1 MAIMNFT
8 ALAAVSA
15 IWKPII
21 HLLDWINSGIGN
33 FGWTVV
39 VFSIML
45 RLLILPLDIW
55 QKLSM
60 RKQKAKMDAIRPQLE
75 KLQKQYANRP
85 EILRQKQYELQKGTM
100 NIFTSCL
107 PMIFTLVIFTL
118 VFQGFREYIVNYNQ
132 TIVNNLYND
141 VYLQFF
147 KDNAEIISQACGVQV
162 MNGEEFA
169 SGFIPSYHY
178 IVDANL
184 VERLNDALVQGYKP
198 EGWLWVKN
206 VFMSD
211 TWANVIPSASNF
223 TSTRIGGIGAEMP
236 TLLGVSYDQLMNPII
251 SNYNKTSFWNMGRW
265 NGYFILP
272 ILSIATSFIST
283 FLQQKMMPMQTTGDE
298 AQQKQQRIMNK
309 TMTYLMP
316 LVLGFFAIM
325 YSAAFA
331 IYYFVS
337 NLMTTTTSITFNLI
351 MKSVDKKKQTAQ
363 PSSILIEKPAT
374 KNSGKKSK
382 SK

>member
-1 MAIMNFT
+1 MAIMNFSM
-8 ALAAVSA
+8 LAAVSS

-21 HLLDWINSGIGN
+21 SLLDWMNGGIGN

-55 QKLSM
+55 QKITM

-85 EILRQKQYELQKGTM
+85 DILRQKQYELQKGTM

-107 PMIFTLVIFTL
+107 PMIFTLVIFTV

-132 TIVNNLYND
+132 TIVSNLYND

-147 KDNAEIISQACGVQV
+147 KDNAEAISQVCGYQF
-162 MNGEEFA
+162 MNGGEFIE
-169 SGFIPSYHY
+169 GFIPSYDY
-178 IVDANL
+178 IRQAKLID
-184 VERLNDALVQGYKP
+184 ELNAALVSGYTP

-211 TWANVIPSASNF
+211 TWANVIPNLSNY
-223 TSTRIGGIGAEMP
+223 TSTSIGGIGANLP
-236 TLLGVSYDQLMNPII
+236 DLAGVSYDQLMTPII
-251 SNYNKTSFWNMGRW
+251 NNYNKTSFWNMSRW

-272 ILSIATSFIST
+272 VLSIATSFLST
-283 FLQQKMMPMQTTGDE
+283 KLQQKMQPVQMTGDE
-298 AQQKQQRIMNK
+298 AQQKQQRMMNK
-309 TMTYLMP
+309 IMTYLMP
-316 LVLGFFAIM
+316 IILGFFAIM

-337 NLMTTTTSITFNLI
+337 NFMTMITSITFNLI
-351 MKSVDKKKQTAQ
+351 MKNADKKKQNNTVLIQ
-363 PSSILIEKPAT
+363 PNVSAK
-374 KNSGKKSK
+374 KNKKH
-382 SK
+382 

>member
-1 MAIMNFT
+1 MAIMNFSM
-8 ALAAVSA
+8 LAAVSS

-21 HLLDWINSGIGN
+21 SLLDWMNGGIGN

-55 QKLSM
+55 QKITM

-85 EILRQKQYELQKGTM
+85 DILRQKQYELQKGTM

-107 PMIFTLVIFTL
+107 PMIFTLVIFTV

-132 TIVNNLYND
+132 TIVSNLYND

-147 KDNAEIISQACGVQV
+147 KDNAEAISQVCGYQF
-162 MNGEEFA
+162 MNGGEFIE
-169 SGFIPSYHY
+169 GFIPSYDY
-178 IVDANL
+178 IRQAKLIDELNAVL
-184 VERLNDALVQGYKP
+184 VSGYTP

-211 TWANVIPSASNF
+211 TWANVIPNLSNF
-223 TSTRIGGIGAEMP
+223 TSTSIGGIGANLP
-236 TLLGVSYDQLMNPII
+236 DLAGVSYDQLMTPII
-251 SNYNKTSFWNMGRW
+251 NNYNKTSFWNMSRW

-272 ILSIATSFIST
+272 VLSIATSFLST
-283 FLQQKMMPMQTTGDE
+283 KLQQKMQPVQMTGDE
-298 AQQKQQRIMNK
+298 AQQKQQRMMNK
-309 TMTYLMP
+309 IMTYLMP
-316 LVLGFFAIM
+316 IILGFFAIM

-337 NLMTTTTSITFNLI
+337 NFMTMITSITFNLI
-351 MKSVDKKKQTAQ
+351 MKNADKKKQNNTVLIQ
-363 PSSILIEKPAT
+363 PNVSAK
-374 KNSGKKSK
+374 KNKKH
-382 SK
+382 

>member
-1 MAIMNFT
+1 MAIMSYSL
-8 ALAAVSA
+8 LAAVNA

-21 HLLDWINSGIGN
+21 SLLDWMNSGIGN

-55 QKLSM
+55 QKLIM

-85 EILRQKQYELQKGTM
+85 DILRQKQYELQKGSM

-107 PMIFTLVIFTL
+107 PMIFTLVIFGL

-132 TIVNNLYND
+132 TIVSNLYND

-147 KDNAEIISQACGVQV
+147 KDNAESISQKCNIQF
-162 MNGEEFA
+162 MNGNDFIE
-169 SGFIPSYHY
+169 GFVPSYDY
-178 IVDANL
+178 IRQAGLIEKLNETL
-184 VERLNDALVQGYKP
+184 VTGYKP
-198 EGWLWVKN
+198 ENWLWVKN

-211 TWANVIPSASNF
+211 TWANVIPSFSNF
-223 TSTRIGGIGAEMP
+223 TSTGFGGIGATLPEMA
-236 TLLGVSYDQLMNPII
+236 GVSYDQIMTPII
-251 SNYNKTSFWNMGRW
+251 NNYNKTNFWNMSRW

-272 ILSIATSFIST
+272 ILSIATSFLST
-283 FLQQKMMPMQTTGDE
+283 TLQQKMQPVQMTGDE

-316 LVLGFFAIM
+316 VVLGIFAIM

-337 NLMTTTTSITFNLI
+337 NFMTMITSISFNLI
-351 MKSVDKKKQTAQ
+351 IKNLDKKKQNQ
-363 PSSILIEKPAT
+363 PIIIQQLAT
-374 KNSGKKSK
+374 KNTKKSNK
-382 SK
+382 AKK

>member
-1 MAIMNFT
+1 MSYSL
-8 ALAAVSA
+8 LAGVSA

-21 HLLDWINSGIGN
+21 SLLDWMNSGIGN

-45 RLLILPLDIW
+45 RLLILPLDVW
-55 QKLSM
+55 QKLTM

-75 KLQKQYANRP
+75 KIQKQYANRP
-85 EILRQKQYELQKGTM
+85 DLLRQKQYELQKGTM

-118 VFQGFREYIVNYNQ
+118 IFQGFREYIVNYNQ
-132 TIVNNLYND
+132 TIVGNLYND

-147 KDNAEIISQACGVQV
+147 KDNAEAISQACGIQF
-162 MNGEEFA
+162 MNGNDFVD
-169 SGFIPSYHY
+169 GFIPSYDY
-178 IVDANL
+178 IRQAGLIDRLNATL
-184 VERLNDALVQGYKP
+184 VEGYKP

-206 VFMSD
+206 VLMSD
-211 TWANVIPSASNF
+211 TWANVIPSFSDF
-223 TSTRIGGIGAEMP
+223 TSTRIGGIGA
-236 TLLGVSYDQLMNPII
+236 TLPSMAGVSYDQLMAPII
-251 SNYNKTSFWNMGRW
+251 NNHNKTSFWDMSKW

-272 ILSIATSFIST
+272 ILSIATGLFST
-283 FLQQKMMPMQTTGDE
+283 KLQQKMQPVQMTGDA
-298 AQQKQQRIMNK
+298 AQQKQQRIMTK
-309 TMTYLMP
+309 TMTYMMP

-337 NLMTTTTSITFNLI
+337 NFMTTITSIGFNLI
-351 MKSVDKKKQTAQ
+351 VRSVDKKKASQPIIIQTAKN
-363 PSSILIEKPAT
+363 IEP
-374 KNSGKKSK
+374 KKSDK
-382 SK
+382 AKR

>member
-1 MAIMNFT
+1 MSYSL
-8 ALAAVSA
+8 LAAVNA

-21 HLLDWINSGIGN
+21 SLLDWMNSGIGN

-55 QKLSM
+55 QKLIM

-85 EILRQKQYELQKGTM
+85 DILRQKQYELQKGSM

-107 PMIFTLVIFTL
+107 PMIFTLVIFGL

-132 TIVNNLYND
+132 TIVSNLYND

-147 KDNAEIISQACGVQV
+147 KDNAESISQKCNIQF
-162 MNGEEFA
+162 MNGNDFIE
-169 SGFIPSYHY
+169 GFVPSYDY
-178 IVDANL
+178 IRQAGLIEKLNETL
-184 VERLNDALVQGYKP
+184 VTGYKP
-198 EGWLWVKN
+198 ENWLWVKN

-211 TWANVIPSASNF
+211 TWANVIPSFSNF
-223 TSTRIGGIGAEMP
+223 TSTGFGGIGATLPEMA
-236 TLLGVSYDQLMNPII
+236 GVSYDQIMTPII
-251 SNYNKTSFWNMGRW
+251 NNYNKTNFWNMSRW

-272 ILSIATSFIST
+272 ILSIATSFLST
-283 FLQQKMMPMQTTGDE
+283 TLQQKMQPVQMTGDE

-316 LVLGFFAIM
+316 VVLGIFAIM

-337 NLMTTTTSITFNLI
+337 NFMTMITSISFNLI
-351 MKSVDKKKQTAQ
+351 IKNLDKKKQNQ
-363 PSSILIEKPAT
+363 PIIIQQLAT
-374 KNSGKKSK
+374 KNTKKSNK
-382 SK
+382 AKK